1 MVHGKQAHGLMFE
14 LLYGLCMEHG
24 AINNDAW
31 CNPCLSKMTERNKKI
46 RKKKLKCKTYRPVGY
61 AVGKK
66 LEYSASERRRRKVF
80 EWYGRTQPIPPQ
92 HPPGRGGLAIFRS
105 WIKHCLGKRSFFGQ
119 KIEFEIRTD
128 RRATAPHHRR
138 GERCGSRVAASGRR
152 RRRDRRSGWLELE
165 KKNQFG
171 SSLRKSS
178 VRRRGHGDASW
189 HLARIRTFS
198 SFLPLHCSSSCPL
211 SGNRASNP
219 PPICGSIVISASS
232 SSSFSAS
239 LRRHLCSPRLP
250 RRRRRRR
257 PPRRKTA
264 SDSEAEEEKRA
275 LSGDR

>member
-1 MVHGKQAHGLMFE
+1 MFE

-66 LEYSASERRRRKVF
+66 PEYSASERRRRKVF

-178 VRRRGHGDASW
+178 VRRAAAAMAMATRRGIWRASE
-189 HLARIRTFS
+189 R
-198 SFLPLHCSSSCPL
+198 FLPSFHCTAAAVVPCPATE
-211 SGNRASNP
+211 RAIP
-219 PPICGSIVISASS
+219 HQYA
-232 SSSFSAS
+232 A
-239 LRRHLCSPRLP
+239 
-250 RRRRRRR
+250 
-257 PPRRKTA
+257 
-264 SDSEAEEEKRA
+264 A
-275 LSGDR
+275 L